1 MIHINKSTLAILLK
15 HDLGLVNI
23 LHRQCIFKCPLGNLG
38 KPECICYLKDNT
50 LLVAMSNNKY
60 EKIQFLFKQY
70 SIKMNKLKLT
80 SEKMEEITKKKKDDH
95 CRITSLIELKN
106 RVIVYGTAGFE
117 EYKLVGNISIID

>member
-1 MIHINKSTLAILLK
+1 
-15 HDLGLVNI
+15 
-23 LHRQCIFKCPLGNLG
+23 
-38 KPECICYLKDNT
+38 
-50 LLVAMSNNKY
+50 MSNNKY